1 MCAYPDNLAC
11 LENIGDKLLNYK
23 DFMVHCVPPF
33 LLTEKLMTEDSIIK
47 FINTIPFF
55 NVFKD
60 VEKQKLISRANC
72 FEKYNQED
80 VIFKQ
85 GDPGETLYLTLQ
97 GKVGLFRLG
106 TIDAGEG
113 RVSLKEEIEK
123 HVTDLNPG
131 TIFGEISMLTECK
144 RNATAR
150 VASAQAVVMKIT
162 KKLIDGLNH
171 PTQIKFHQ
179 QLLLSLATHL
189 DDMNSKFVDLQYK
202 YDQDLKIKT

>member
-1 MCAYPDNLAC
+1 
-11 LENIGDKLLNYK
+11 
-23 DFMVHCVPPF
+23 
-33 LLTEKLMTEDSIIK
+33 MTEDSITK

-55 NVFKD
+55 SAFKD
-60 VEKQKLISRANC
+60 VEKQKLISRADC

-85 GDPGETLYLTLQ
+85 GDPGDTLYLTLQ
-97 GKVGLFRLG
+97 VKVGLFRLG
-106 TIDAGEG
+106 TIDTGEG
-113 RVSLKEEIEK
+113 RVSLKEEVEK
-123 HVTDLNPG
+123 HITDLNPG
-131 TIFGEISMLTECK
+131 AIFGEISMLTECR

-150 VASAQAVVMKIT
+150 VSSEQAVVMKIT
-162 KKLIDGLNH
+162 KKLIDSLNH

-202 YDQDLKIKT
+202 YDQDLKIKS

>member
-1 MCAYPDNLAC
+1 
-11 LENIGDKLLNYK
+11 
-23 DFMVHCVPPF
+23 
-33 LLTEKLMTEDSIIK
+33 MTEDSITK

-55 NVFKD
+55 NVFKE
-60 VEKQKLISRANC
+60 VEKQKLISRADC

-85 GDPGETLYLTLQ
+85 GDSGETLYLTLQ

-113 RVSLKEEIEK
+113 RVSLKEEVEK
-123 HVTDLNPG
+123 HVTDLIPG
-131 TIFGEISMLTECK
+131 AIFGEISMLTECK

-162 KKLIDGLNH
+162 KKLLDSLNH
-171 PTQIKFHQ
+171 PTQIKFHR
-179 QLLLSLATHL
+179 QLLLALASHL
-189 DDMNSKFVDLQYK
+189 DEMNSKFINLQYK
-202 YDQDLKIKT
+202 YDQDMKIKT

>member
-1 MCAYPDNLAC
+1 M
-11 LENIGDKLLNYK
+11 GD
-23 DFMVHCVPPF
+23 
-33 LLTEKLMTEDSIIK
+33 DSITK

-55 NVFKD
+55 SVFKD

-72 FEKYNQED
+72 FEKYSQGD

-85 GDPGETLYLTLQ
+85 GDPGDTLYLALQ

-113 RVSLKEEIEK
+113 RVSLKEEVEK
-123 HVTDLNPG
+123 HVTELHPG
-131 TIFGEISMLTECK
+131 AIFGEISMLTECK

-162 KKLIDGLNH
+162 KKLIDSLNH
-171 PTQIKFHQ
+171 PTQIKFHR
-179 QLLLSLATHL
+179 QLLLALATHL
-189 DDMNSKFVDLQYK
+189 DDMNAQFVDLQYK
-202 YDQDLKIKT
+202 YDQDTKSVG

>member
-1 MCAYPDNLAC
+1 MS
-11 LENIGDKLLNYK
+11 
-23 DFMVHCVPPF
+23 
-33 LLTEKLMTEDSIIK
+33 EDSITT
-47 FINTIPFF
+47 FINAVPFF
-55 NVFKD
+55 SVFKD
-60 VEKQKLISRANC
+60 VEKQKLISRTDC
-72 FEKYNQED
+72 FEQYNQKD

-85 GDPGETLYLTLQ
+85 GDSGETLYLTLQ
-97 GKVGLFRLG
+97 GKIGLFRLG

-123 HVTDLNPG
+123 HIIELNPG

-202 YDQDLKIKT
+202 CDQDLKVKT